1 LFISANLCLNLL
13 TSDDRYSFYTLSYL
27 SEVSLIS
34 IGTSSMNEELRQRLA
49 EMERKE
55 KERQNLIDE
64 KLRIDRQ
71 NEMDIEI
78 RRQRDGTNQ
87 NEKESELNLQSQNL
101 VQTPVLSTLG
111 AGKRGAQARVLP
123 RRTDSIDLGGTQF
136 DQIYKERV
144 REIRLKQVD
153 GQESNITSDASGD
166 ERNNEKDAENRET
179 ESQATQ
185 STFERD
191 EEQKSYSDSQSYIS
205 EMKSE
210 IELVTQDEITESS
223 QKKQK
228 HKQKHAEV
236 DIEEIKAKLLE
247 NYLPKDT
254 HQAQI
259 QALEYQYKIEQQMR
273 KDAETRETRLAAEK
287 EILLKRIINDET
299 KMKGLDGAAAAV
311 SATLASSDNRFYE

>member
-1 LFISANLCLNLL
+1 MSYNNESCVDSLNQTVPLYSINSSFIDEVPIDVRD
-13 TSDDRYSFYTLSYL
+13 TSDRQDKRNGYGNETFYQH
-27 SEVSLIS
+27 I
-34 IGTSSMNEELRQRLA
+34 
-49 EMERKE
+49 
-55 KERQNLIDE
+55 
-64 KLRIDRQ
+64 
-71 NEMDIEI
+71 
-78 RRQRDGTNQ
+78 
-87 NEKESELNLQSQNL
+87 
-101 VQTPVLSTLG
+101 G

-144 REIRLKQVD
+144 KEIRMKQVD
-153 GQESNITSDASGD
+153 GQESNITSNTSGD
-166 ERNNEKDAENRET
+166 ERNNEKDAENREI

-191 EEQKSYSDSQSYIS
+191 EEQKSYSDSQNYIS

-210 IELVTQDEITESS
+210 FELVTQDEITESS
-223 QKKQK
+223 QKKQQ

-247 NYLPKDT
+247 NYLLINI
-254 HQAQI
+254 HQAEI
-259 QALEYQYKIEQQMR
+259 QQVENQYKIEQQMR

-299 KMKGLDGAAAAV
+299 KMKGFAEAAAAV
-311 SATLASSDNRFYE
+311 SATLASNDNRFFEFPAKFFAILIIPIIIVLALHNK